1 MAADPLSATLFALAD
16 PTRRGILA
24 RLALG
29 DATVNEIAEPFDM
42 TLAGVSKHL
51 KVLETAGLVSR
62 RREAQSRPCHL
73 EPRPL
78 GDIAEWLESYR
89 QFWDR
94 SLDSLAEYLK
104 VMPPPPD
111 GRRRPRSTK
120 PKK

>member
-1 MAADPLSATLFALAD
+1 MAADPLSATLSALAD

-29 DATVNEIAEPFDM
+29 DATVNE
-42 TLAGVSKHL
+42 LA
-51 KVLETAGLVSR
+51 A
-62 RREAQSRPCHL
+62 
-73 EPRPL
+73 
-78 GDIAEWLESYR
+78 WLESYR

-104 VMPPPPD
+104 EMPPAPD